1 MILYA
6 CDQSKFLQKIW
17 KNGAVLDRSIKKLF
31 YFGRFQ
37 YGRCQRSSTNIP
49 NREIIVF
56 QRSVFQHMS
65 EVRSRLGS
73 SAWPST
79 LRRRQS
85 GENGAVSSD
94 TAAAK
99 LQSKHNL
106 AHRTRPPP
114 YQWNTLVMMKD
125 FGRHVWPLCF
135 SEALFHLA
143 NHWSNVGAYYLSQVK
158 HNKDQISLTTT
169 TNRSEDISQKIET
182 NASMLHAG
190 NWAWMYIMSCFMY
203 QYLWCLSFTAY
214 CLSWFDVMRCRFE
227 LNRRQNLCK
236 QQICC
241 CCCCFLIQQQCVIT
255 GWRWAAASVPAGEHL
270 QGQQGLAAPCS
281 RRHTPNLPGQ
291 TEAWCCFPP
300 SSSLFF

>member
-1 MILYA
+1 MSEAGWAAVHDPPPWGDVRAGRMVLSPLTQLLRNSNQNTISHIIHALLLINETHWSWWRTLA
-6 CDQSKFLQKIW
+6 GRCDLCVLV
-17 KNGAVLDRSIKKLF
+17 KNTSALF
-31 YFGRFQ
+31 Y
-37 YGRCQRSSTNIP
+37 
-49 NREIIVF
+49 
-56 QRSVFQHMS
+56 
-65 EVRSRLGS
+65 
-73 SAWPST
+73 
-79 LRRRQS
+79 
-85 GENGAVSSD
+85 
-94 TAAAK
+94 
-99 LQSKHNL
+99 
-106 AHRTRPPP
+106 
-114 YQWNTLVMMKD
+114 
-125 FGRHVWPLCF
+125 
-135 SEALFHLA
+135 LA

-241 CCCCFLIQQQCVIT
+241 CFLIQQQCVIT